1 MQSADLRQ
9 DISCRDQYNQLT
21 HDRYDHA
28 EYCFAECL
36 EYGTGNDTEPCD
48 QVVDTDD
55 TKCRNTNL
63 QHVSRCIEHSKQ
75 YLWDTLK
82 TEKSDKSK
90 AECSCQ
96 TDPDRPDHTLSLLG
110 TVVVSNDR
118 CDTIVQSEYRHEE
131 EALKLKVYTE
141 YGSCGRR
148 KLDQDAVHRIGHD

>member
-1 MQSADLRQ
+1 M
-9 DISCRDQYNQLT
+9 
-21 HDRYDHA
+21 
-28 EYCFAECL
+28 
-36 EYGTGNDTEPCD
+36 
-48 QVVDTDD
+48 DTDD

-90 AECSCQ
+90 AECSRQ

-131 EALKLKVYTE
+131 EALKLKVHTE

>member
-1 MQSADLRQ
+1 MQPANLRQ
-9 DISCRDQYNQLT
+9 DISSRDQYNQLT
-21 HDRYDHA
+21 HDRYNHA

-36 EYGTGNDTEPCD
+36 EYSTGNDTEPCD
-48 QVVDTDD
+48 QVVYTDD

-63 QHVSRCIEHSKQ
+63 QHVSRCVEHSKQ

-118 CDTIVQSEYRHEE
+118 CDTIVQSEYRHKDKTLQFEVHAE
-131 EALKLKVYTE
+131 D
-141 YGSCGRR
+141 CCCCRR
-148 KLDQDAVHRIGHD
+148 KRNENPVHTIIHG